1 MELGLGLGLRWF
13 LHLKPNTLRPNTLTL
28 TQHHTPNNPP
38 MPTPTLAQHSNSQI
52 PNTLP
57 PKHPY
62 TRQSTNANP
71 NHDPTPR
78 PINQP
83 HLTTIPAQQPINHQC
98 QPRPRPKAKHLR
110 PYAVTPTPTQQ
121 PLTLTPDPGHMQT
134 SCCAVG
140 FRSMALSLWAT
151 ALSAFSVA

>member
-1 MELGLGLGLRWF
+1 MQKHVFHFQHGYDFVNLIQPMFF
-13 LHLKPNTLRPNTLTL
+13 LSKVRRPSAGRSDQVNLFD
-28 TQHHTPNNPP
+28 P
-38 MPTPTLAQHSNSQI
+38 QI

-62 TRQSTNANP
+62 TRQPTNANP

-78 PINQP
+78 SINQP
-83 HLTTIPAQQPINHQC
+83 LLTTIPAQQPINHQC

-110 PYAVTPTPTQQ
+110 PNAVTPTPIQQ
-121 PLTLTPDPGHMQT
+121 PLTPTLDPGQMQT

-151 ALSAFSVA
+151 ALSAFAIA